1 MVVFSLEDVR
11 KNALQYFSG
20 DELAADAWVNKY
32 ALRNSKGELLENSPD
47 QMHRRLAKEFARIE
61 SNYENSLGED
71 EIYSLLKD
79 FKFIVP
85 QGSPMSAIGNPYKVQ
100 SLSNCFVVENPED
113 SYGSILRADQEVAQ
127 IQKRRGGVGVDISH
141 IRPRGVPVKN
151 AAGTSD
157 GIGIF
162 MERFSNT
169 TEEVAQGGRRGA
181 LMQTI
186 HCAHPDIERF
196 ITIKLDGSKVRG
208 ANVSIRV
215 TDEFMKAVVDDSDF
229 TLRWPVESSIAEAKI
244 TKVVRAKD
252 LWKKM
257 IEAVWGL
264 NGDGGEP
271 GILFWDRILGW
282 TPADI
287 YANEGFKTI
296 STNPCL
302 TGDTKVAVAD
312 GRGYVE
318 IKTLAEE
325 GLDIPVYACD
335 NDGKIVI
342 RTMRNPRLTGR
353 KVPVCKV
360 TVEGGHQFRATPN
373 HKMRMIDGSY
383 CEVKDLKNGDQLSV
397 AFRRNET
404 LVELTGDVSIARNPN
419 HYKILKKAGFRKSEH
434 RMIWEHHN
442 QIRVPKGF
450 VIHHKDFNS
459 QNNAIENLEC
469 MSSEDH
475 KDLHAREMLGDK
487 NPMRRAHEE
496 WSPEKW
502 VQHRVNMS
510 AATSGENNARAFEV
524 SNEQIKDHLVS
535 LTKIL
540 GRRIAKTDWIKYAT
554 ENDLPRFL
562 NDWRNGGKSFYEF
575 CCDVARECGLSTDK
589 IEIDSRMAR
598 RLVEAESQGY
608 ECRIDSSKSRDNL
621 EVLRKCEWCKEDF
634 WANYDSRE
642 VSICSTSCSNHYVN
656 SRTDANIRR
665 TVSLNEAY
673 KMKGDEKTKGQ
684 LNAYTAAKFR
694 LRREPFQK
702 EWVEECKKS
711 GVSARLG
718 TKHGI
723 QSWPELK
730 EQGNIH
736 NHRVISVE
744 FCGEEDVYNGTVD
757 EFHNFYFGG
766 YKEENPNIELLIS
779 TKNCGELPL
788 CAYDSCRL
796 LVLNLLSYVKD
807 PFLSTATFDF
817 ELFNKHSKIA
827 QRLMDDI
834 IDLEL
839 EAVDKIISKIQSDPE
854 HEDEKIIELRLWKK
868 IREKCTKGRRT
879 GTGIT
884 ALGDAVAA
892 LGIRYSDEKSIEFVE
907 KVYRELAIACH
918 TSSVQLAK
926 ERGSFP
932 VWKKDAHIGHPFM
945 EQLLENSS
953 EETNEDFSKYGR
965 RNIALTTT
973 APAGTVSLITQTT
986 SGIEPV
992 YKLSYSRRR
1001 KVSQGEIDTGV
1012 IPDETDSAG
1021 IRWKR
1026 YEVYHPGFKKWMDA
1040 TGKTNVEES
1049 PYFGATANEIDWVAS
1064 IDLQAVAQKWI
1075 EHSISKTCNLPENAS
1090 IDTLSDVY
1098 MHAWK
1103 SGCKGLTAFRENSR
1117 KGVLSAIEKDKPS
1130 KEDQPLKLSESH
1142 APKRPKELPCDI
1154 HRVKIN
1160 GEDWTIIVGLFENRP
1175 FEIFGG
1181 LSKFVEIPKKKKQ
1194 GRLIK
1199 NPKGNTSTYN
1209 VSISIGDD
1217 DELLIKDVVSTFDN
1231 LLQGTLTRV
1240 VSLSLR
1246 HGVPVQYI
1254 CEQLVKDKSVDMQ
1267 DFSRVL
1273 SRVLKGYIQNGTKV
1287 TSEKKC
1293 PECSSDKL
1301 GYQEGCVACTNCGW
1315 SKCS

>member
-1 MVVFSLEDVR
+1 MIRSCFEGVEMVVFSLEDVR
-11 KNALQYFSG
+11 KNALQYFGG

-61 SNYENSLGED
+61 SNYKNSLSED

-162 MERFSNT
+162 MERYSNT

-215 TDEFMKAVVDDSDF
+215 TDEFMKAVIDDSDF

-244 TKVVRAKD
+244 TKVIRAKD

-271 GILFWDRILGW
+271 GILFWDRIIGW

-287 YANEGFKTI
+287 YADEGFKTI
-296 STNPCL
+296 STNP
-302 TGDTKVAVAD
+302 
-312 GRGYVE
+312 
-318 IKTLAEE
+318 
-325 GLDIPVYACD
+325 
-335 NDGKIVI
+335 
-342 RTMRNPRLTGR
+342 
-353 KVPVCKV
+353 
-360 TVEGGHQFRATPN
+360 
-373 HKMRMIDGSY
+373 
-383 CEVKDLKNGDQLSV
+383 
-397 AFRRNET
+397 
-404 LVELTGDVSIARNPN
+404 
-419 HYKILKKAGFRKSEH
+419 
-434 RMIWEHHN
+434 
-442 QIRVPKGF
+442 
-450 VIHHKDFNS
+450 
-459 QNNAIENLEC
+459 
-469 MSSEDH
+469 
-475 KDLHAREMLGDK
+475 
-487 NPMRRAHEE
+487 
-496 WSPEKW
+496 
-502 VQHRVNMS
+502 
-510 AATSGENNARAFEV
+510 
-524 SNEQIKDHLVS
+524 
-535 LTKIL
+535 
-540 GRRIAKTDWIKYAT
+540 
-554 ENDLPRFL
+554 
-562 NDWRNGGKSFYEF
+562 
-575 CCDVARECGLSTDK
+575 
-589 IEIDSRMAR
+589 
-598 RLVEAESQGY
+598 
-608 ECRIDSSKSRDNL
+608 
-621 EVLRKCEWCKEDF
+621 
-634 WANYDSRE
+634 
-642 VSICSTSCSNHYVN
+642 
-656 SRTDANIRR
+656 
-665 TVSLNEAY
+665 
-673 KMKGDEKTKGQ
+673 
-684 LNAYTAAKFR
+684 
-694 LRREPFQK
+694 
-702 EWVEECKKS
+702 
-711 GVSARLG
+711 
-718 TKHGI
+718 
-723 QSWPELK
+723 
-730 EQGNIH
+730 
-736 NHRVISVE
+736 
-744 FCGEEDVYNGTVD
+744 
-757 EFHNFYFGG
+757 
-766 YKEENPNIELLIS
+766 
-779 TKNCGELPL
+779 CGELPL

-807 PFLSTATFDF
+807 PFLPTASFDF
-817 ELFNKHSKIA
+817 KLFNKHSKVA

-868 IREKCTKGRRT
+868 IREKCVKGRRT

-892 LGIRYSDEKSIEFVE
+892 LGIRYSDKKSIEFVE

-918 TSSVQLAK
+918 ASSVQLAK

-945 EQLLENSS
+945 GQLLENSS
-953 EETNEDFSKYGR
+953 KETNEDFSKYGR

-1026 YEVYHPGFKKWMDA
+1026 YEVYHPGFKQWMDA
-1040 TGKTNVEES
+1040 TGKTNAEES

-1064 IDLQAVAQKWI
+1064 IDLQAAAQKWI

-1117 KGVLSAIEKDKPS
+1117 KGVLSAIEKEKSS
-1130 KEDQPLKLSESH
+1130 KEEQPLKLSESH